1 MVNNGRIAVVHFVG
15 RIADGAE
22 AGTVFDT
29 SDVDVALS
37 EEIYHGHRD
46 YKPLEFRVGAGEVVA
61 GIDEAVETMETGET
75 KTVRVDPERAYG
87 TYDAEHVV
95 EVPRDELETRN
106 DVAAEEGE
114 LVQSDTDETGW
125 ITDVTD
131 ERVVIDFN
139 HELAG
144 QPVEF
149 ELRVIDIHD
158 PE

>member
-1 MVNNGRIAVVHFVG
+1 
-15 RIADGAE
+15 
-22 AGTVFDT
+22 
-29 SDVDVALS
+29 
-37 EEIYHGHRD
+37 
-46 YKPLEFRVGAGEVVA
+46 
-61 GIDEAVETMETGET
+61 METGET